1 MDFKLILKKI
11 NNILTA
17 EENKIFEAWH
27 SESKVHRDYF
37 NKVKNNYSKGIDI
50 VDIQK
55 GWADVSIKINKKK
68 KGYLSYKYAAA
79 VVLLFS
85 TILTWYWNTENSETT
100 PTLEPTVV
108 HKKQIHIGSDKA
120 TLTLEDGSEILL
132 KKGESFETDKASSN
146 GEQLVYNKSRVPEK
160 STSKNIL
167 TIPKGGQFFLVLN
180 DGTKVWVNS
189 GTQIKYPVAFTTD
202 KTREIE
208 LVYGEAYFDVSPSTE
223 HNGSHFIVKTEGQK
237 IEVLGT
243 EFNIKAY
250 DDDDH
255 ISTTL
260 VEGKVLV
267 KNGDDSKNLTPGHQ
281 SKIDRST
288 NKLVVSAVDVY
299 NEISWKDGL
308 FSFKNQ
314 SLEDIM
320 KVLSRWYNV
329 DVAFENK
336 SIKKLTFNGIFRKNL
351 KLDQI
356 LKIIQNTN
364 EVNYE
369 IKEKTITMK

>member
-1 MDFKLILKKI
+1 MDFKLILKKV
-11 NNILTA
+11 NNTLTT
-17 EENKIFEAWH
+17 EENKIFEAWY

-37 NKVKNNYSKGIDI
+37 DKVKNNYSKGIDI
-50 VDIQK
+50 VDVQK
-55 GWADVSIKINKKK
+55 GWADVSIKIKKK
-68 KGYLSYKYAAA
+68 KKSYSSYKYAAA

-85 TILTWYWNTENSETT
+85 TILTWYWNIENTEIT

-108 HKKQIHIGSDKA
+108 HKKQIHIGSEKA
-120 TLTLEDGSEILL
+120 TLTLEDGSKILL
-132 KKGESFETDKASSN
+132 EKGESFETDKASSN
-146 GEQLVYNKSRVPEK
+146 GEQLVYNKRRVPEE

-167 TIPKGGQFFLVLN
+167 TIPRGGQFFLVLN

-189 GTQIKYPVAFTTD
+189 GTQIKYPVAFTAD

-223 HNGSHFIVKTEGQK
+223 HNGSQFIVKTENQK

-250 DDDDH
+250 GDDDQ

-267 KNGDDSKNLTPGHQ
+267 KNGNDSKSLTPGHQ
-281 SKIDRST
+281 SKIDRTT
-288 NKLVVSAVDVY
+288 NKLVVSTVDVY
-299 NEISWKDGL
+299 NVISWKDGL

-320 KVLSRWYNV
+320 KVLSRWYDV
-329 DVAFENK
+329 DVTFKSE
-336 SIKKLTFNGIFRKNL
+336 SIKNLTFNGVFRKTLELNE
-351 KLDQI
+351 I
-356 LKIIQNTN
+356 LNIIQNTN

-369 IKEKTITMK
+369 INEKIITMK

>member
-1 MDFKLILKKI
+1 MDFKLIIKKI
-11 NNILTA
+11 NNTLTA
-17 EENKIFEAWH
+17 EESKIFEAWH
-27 SESKVHRDYF
+27 NESEVHRNYF
-37 NKVKNNYSKGIDI
+37 DRVKNNYSKGADI
-50 VDIQK
+50 VDVKK
-55 GWADVSIKINKKK
+55 GWTNVSAKIKEKR
-68 KGYLSYKYAAA
+68 YSSYKYAAA
-79 VVLLFS
+79 IVLLFS
-85 TILTWYWNTENSETT
+85 TILTWYWNTENIRTT
-100 PTLEPTVV
+100 PPIKSTVI
-108 HKKQIHIGSDKA
+108 HKKQDHIGSDKA
-120 TLTLEDGSEILL
+120 TLTLEDGSEVLL
-132 KKGESFETDKASSN
+132 ERGKSFETNKASSN
-146 GEQLVYNKSRVPEK
+146 GEQLVYNKNRSPEK
-160 STSKNIL
+160 ITGKNTL
-167 TIPKGGQFFLVLN
+167 TIPRGGQFFLILN

-189 GTQIKYPVAFTTD
+189 GTQIKYPVAFAAN
-202 KTREIE
+202 KPREIE
-208 LVYGEAYFDVSPSTE
+208 LVHGEAYFDVSPSTE
-223 HNGSHFIVKTEGQK
+223 HNGSHFIIKTEGQK

-267 KNGDDSKNLTPGHQ
+267 KNGHDSKNLTPGHQ

-320 KVLSRWYNV
+320 KVLSRWYDV

-369 IKEKTITMK
+369 IKGKTITMK